1 MVSSSVVVEQSRFND
16 LISRVRNRD
25 EDAARELAMHYQE
38 AIRRA
43 VRIQLRDAGIRRVL
57 DSMDICQ
64 SVLAS
69 FFVRTALGQY
79 DLESPDQL
87 LRLLTTIA
95 RNKLT
100 NQINKAIAQRRDMR
114 RDVEFNDH
122 AVAMRGSDN
131 DPAEQASAR
140 EILVKVRERL
150 SDEERYIAQQREQGR
165 QWSEL
170 AVELS
175 SNEDALRKKL
185 TRALDRVMA
194 ELGLENS

>member
-1 MVSSSVVVEQSRFND
+1 
-16 LISRVRNRD
+16 
-25 EDAARELAMHYQE
+25 
-38 AIRRA
+38 
-43 VRIQLRDAGIRRVL
+43 
-57 DSMDICQ
+57 
-64 SVLAS
+64 
-69 FFVRTALGQY
+69 
-79 DLESPDQL
+79 
-87 LRLLTTIA
+87 
-95 RNKLT
+95 
-100 NQINKAIAQRRDMR
+100 MR
-114 RDVEFNDH
+114 RDAEYNDQ

-140 EILVKVRERL
+140 EILVKVRERQ
-150 SDEERYIAQQREQGR
+150 SEEERYIAQQREQGR